1 MIARSLLL
9 AALAFSSASALADIR
24 VADAYVREPIPG
36 KTMSAAFMQIT
47 NDGAENKTLVSA
59 NAPWA
64 ASIEIHTH
72 IHDNGV
78 MRMRQLPALDIPA
91 GDTVILQPGGL
102 HLMLFGL
109 QPPLPAALPLNLCFS
124 DGQCVAA
131 QAELRSMK

>member
-24 VADAYVREPIPG
+24 VAD
-36 KTMSAAFMQIT
+36 
-47 NDGAENKTLVSA
+47 
-59 NAPWA
+59 
-64 ASIEIHTH
+64 HTH

-91 GDTVILQPGGL
+91 GDTVTLQPGGL

-109 QPPLPAALPLNLCFS
+109 QPPLPAVLPLNLCFS